1 MKRSLIFLLLL
12 GFWLSVANGQ
22 SLSTTSDTRASSG
35 ENAEMAT
42 LYLYRL
48 YIDFPP
54 ILSPRILVNGQSY
67 QVKNGRLE
75 VIRMSPGEVQ
85 VRTIDSGKTLRINM
99 EAGQSYYIQL
109 AVHYHWLNCLLEATE
124 TTERFAKEQ
133 FALLRDTGA
142 E

>member
-42 LYLYRL
+42 LYLYRP

-124 TTERFAKEQ
+124 TTERFAKDQ

>member
-1 MKRSLIFLLLL
+1 MILLLSLWL
-12 GFWLSVANGQ
+12 GAAKGQ
-22 SLSTTSDTRASSG
+22 SLSSSSDTQEPSG

-42 LYLYRL
+42 LYLYRP

-54 ILSPRILVNGQSY
+54 FLSSRILINGQTY
-67 QVKNGRLE
+67 KVRNGGME
-75 VIRMSPGEVQ
+75 VVSMSPGEVQ
-85 VRTIDSGKTLRINM
+85 IRTIDSGKTLRIHL

-133 FALLRDTGA
+133 FPLLRDTGA

>member
-1 MKRSLIFLLLL
+1 MKRSVIFLLLL

-42 LYLYRL
+42 LYLYRP

-54 ILSPRILVNGQSY
+54 ILSPRVIVNGQSY

-133 FALLRDTGA
+133 FALLRDTGT

>member
-1 MKRSLIFLLLL
+1 MKRSVIFLLML

-35 ENAEMAT
+35 GNTEMAT
-42 LYLYRL
+42 LYLYRPFVEL
-48 YIDFPP
+48 PP
-54 ILSPRILVNGQSY
+54 FVSSKILVNGQTY
-67 QVKNGRLE
+67 KVRNGRLE
-75 VIRMSPGEVQ
+75 VLSMSPGEVLIK
-85 VRTIDSGKTLRINM
+85 TINSDKTLRINM

-109 AVHYHWLNCLLEATE
+109 AVHYNWPSDLLEATE

>member
-1 MKRSLIFLLLL
+1 MKRSAIVLLLL
-12 GFWLSVANGQ
+12 CFWLNVKAQ
-22 SLSTTSDTRASSG
+22 SLSSTSDTRASFD

-42 LYLYRL
+42 LYLYRP

-67 QVKNGRLE
+67 KVKNGRLE
-75 VIRMSPGEVQ
+75 VISMPPGEVL

-109 AVHYHWLNCLLEATE
+109 AIHYHWLNCLLEATE

-133 FALLRDTGA
+133 FPLLRDTGA

>member
-1 MKRSLIFLLLL
+1 MKRSVVFLLLL

-42 LYLYRL
+42 LYLYRP

-54 ILSPRILVNGQSY
+54 ILSPRVIVNGQSY

>member
-1 MKRSLIFLLLL
+1 MKRSVIILLLL
-12 GFWLSVANGQ
+12 SLGLGAANGQ
-22 SLSTTSDTRASSG
+22 SLSNSTDTQALSDGNT
-35 ENAEMAT
+35 EMAT
-42 LYLYRL
+42 LYLYRP

-54 ILSPRILVNGQSY
+54 ILSSRILVNGQAY
-67 QVKNGRLE
+67 KVRNGGME
-75 VIRMSPGEVQ
+75 VVSMSPGEVLIK
-85 VRTIDSGKTLRINM
+85 TIDSGKTLRINT

-133 FALLRDTGA
+133 FPLLRDTGA

>member
-1 MKRSLIFLLLL
+1 MKRSVIFLLLL

-22 SLSTTSDTRASSG
+22 SLSTTSGTRASSG

-42 LYLYRL
+42 LYLYRP

-54 ILSPRILVNGQSY
+54 ILSPRVIVNGQSY

-124 TTERFAKEQ
+124 TTERFAKDQ